1 MIIFVFDHE
10 LERRCI
16 LIIYYKPNKLYG
28 IDYHTYVCGGIG
40 CAKLMPLGEVR
51 ELFYTESEMF
61 KRLSELK
68 SNNCFDRF
76 ELFTTNIV
84 KEKYEF

>member
-1 MIIFVFDHE
+1 M
-10 LERRCI
+10 L
-16 LIIYYKPNKLYG
+16 YNKSNKLYG
-28 IDYHTYVCGGIG
+28 IDYNTYACGGIG

-68 SNNCFDRF
+68 SNNCCDKF
-76 ELFTTNIV
+76 ELFTTNII
-84 KEKYEF
+84 KEKYEI